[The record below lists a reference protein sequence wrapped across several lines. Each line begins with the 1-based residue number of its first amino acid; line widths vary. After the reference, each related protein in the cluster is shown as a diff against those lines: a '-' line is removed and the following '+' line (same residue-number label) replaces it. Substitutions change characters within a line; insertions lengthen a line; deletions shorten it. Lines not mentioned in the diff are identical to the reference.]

1 MPLNETLA
9 LTMALAE
16 SEIKRKQTESMLA
29 EARQIIDILQ
39 QKLAK
44 LDPEF
49 AAQLSGTPVKTPKKK
64 RGPYKKKAPAKA
76 AATKVATPAVEVSPK
91 AGQNGQPAVN

>member
-16 SEIKRKQTESMLA
+16 SEIKRKQTESVLA
-29 EARQIIDILQ
+29 EAQQIMTNLQ

-49 AAQLSGTPVKTPKKK
+49 AAQLNGGPPPKKG
-64 RGPYKKKAPAKA
+64 RGPYKTRKPKPKE
-76 AATKVATPAVEVSPK
+76 AATGQTPPET
-91 AGQNGQPAVN
+91 VN